1 MPGKDMYA
9 HVWTVACI
17 YLTRENEPHDIDY
30 QMHGSCTSVKE
41 FIVLGGMYLT
51 LNINRNNTSNV

>member
-1 MPGKDMYA
+1 MYA

-30 QMHGSCTSVKE
+30 QMHGSCTPVKE
-41 FIVLGGMYLT
+41 FTVLGGYV
-51 LNINRNNTSNV
+51 LNVEYQ